1 MDEIHEGKTAR
12 PRDSATEES
21 SVIGLGFCGPSA
33 GSNTGIA
40 ETKDG
45 KIVRLRPLHFDWK
58 YDQEH
63 FKPWKMNARGKTFEP
78 RLKSLIPPFSLAY
91 KKRVYSPNRIL
102 YPMKRVDWDPQGERN
117 TQNRGKSKYVRI
129 SWDEAL
135 DLIES
140 EIRRVHKEYGPY
152 AILPQWG
159 GHGETKSVHNPH
171 GYHNGLLTMLG
182 GFTMEA
188 RNPDSWEGWHWGAIH
203 TWGMPPVGQP
213 PSVNCALD
221 MAKNTDTILFW
232 GCDPETTPWGVD
244 GLTAGRLCYWYSEL
258 GIKSIY
264 ICPDL
269 NYGAA
274 IHADK
279 WIPIRPGTDAALH
292 LGIAHVWM
300 TEGTFDKEYV
310 DTHAYGYDQFEDYV
324 LGREDGI
331 PKTPEWAAEKC
342 GVPPWTIRA
351 LAREWAAK
359 NTSIAHGNGGP
370 GIRSAYSTE
379 NGRLEVLLLAMQAV
393 GKPGRHYV
401 KMIEW
406 WHFAKQNPMPTGIAM
421 PTTTAAQAAMPSV
434 RRFDMKE
441 QSTKPATAD
450 NSDSPMP
457 VKSLPKQYIPK
468 DLLHDAILNPPITW
482 YGSAHGRC
490 SHRRPVHQVHV
501 PGRGR
506 LRDSHDMDRLT
517 LLDHLLE

>member
-1 MDEIHEGKTAR
+1 MDEILEGKTAR
-12 PRDSATEES
+12 PLDGATEES

-135 DLIES
+135 DLVES

-203 TWGMPPVGQP
+203 SWGMPTVG
-213 PSVNCALD
+213 
-221 MAKNTDTILFW
+221 
-232 GCDPETTPWGVD
+232 
-244 GLTAGRLCYWYSEL
+244 
-258 GIKSIY
+258 
-264 ICPDL
+264 
-269 NYGAA
+269 
-274 IHADK
+274 
-279 WIPIRPGTDAALH
+279 
-292 LGIAHVWM
+292 
-300 TEGTFDKEYV
+300 
-310 DTHAYGYDQFEDYV
+310 
-324 LGREDGI
+324 
-331 PKTPEWAAEKC
+331 
-342 GVPPWTIRA
+342 
-351 LAREWAAK
+351 
-359 NTSIAHGNGGP
+359 
-370 GIRSAYSTE
+370 
-379 NGRLEVLLLAMQAV
+379 
-393 GKPGRHYV
+393 
-401 KMIEW
+401 
-406 WHFAKQNPMPTGIAM
+406 
-421 PTTTAAQAAMPSV
+421 
-434 RRFDMKE
+434 
-441 QSTKPATAD
+441 
-450 NSDSPMP
+450 
-457 VKSLPKQYIPK
+457 
-468 DLLHDAILNPPITW
+468 
-482 YGSAHGRC
+482 
-490 SHRRPVHQVHV
+490 
-501 PGRGR
+501 
-506 LRDSHDMDRLT
+506 
-517 LLDHLLE
+517 